1 VGEAAGLVPLLST
14 TPETELDVASHSVRL
29 DRSGDFPA
37 APGDPGLGIVER
49 AARTLDRGHRGLVR
63 VQRARQVQRR
73 VSQLQIRFARVR
85 RVVRRTVTVTVPAVV
100 VAGFGP
106 PHHALTGVRTP
117 PITA

>member
-1 VGEAAGLVPLLST
+1 LVPLLST

-49 AARTLDRGHRGLVR
+49 AARALDRGHRGLVR
-63 VQRARQVQRR
+63 AQRARHVQRS

-85 RVVRRTVTVTVPAVV
+85 RVVRRTVTVPAVV